1 MKITRLVIIQYI
13 LFVILGLW
21 VNVIQ
26 ARFQISPMVIET
38 NTIKG
43 MASGMIEVK
52 NLGSETVRLQVYSE
66 PFTYNLNGFEP
77 LETSPQDLTHYLVYA
92 PRQLTIQP
100 GQKRR
105 IRLNVRFLPST
116 KPGEYRAMVFTQTVK
131 SSTSGNASQMGIIPR
146 IGTAVFVRHG
156 DVKPQLSV
164 QESTYKNKHIRLRVN
179 NTGQATARPHV
190 NWILTQSGQE
200 IAAGNSNKQTV
211 IAEGQRHLKIGDQN
225 SAIESLQAGSYQIK
239 GELVW
244 GVKNANSLPFEQQF
258 VVP

>member
-1 MKITRLVIIQYI
+1 MKAVRLVIIQYA
-13 LFVILGLW
+13 LFLVLGLW

-52 NLGSETVRLQVYSE
+52 NLGSETVHLQVYSE
-66 PFTYNLNGFEP
+66 PFTYNIDGFES

-100 GQKRR
+100 GQNRR

-116 KPGEYRAMVFTQTVK
+116 KEGEYRAMVFTQTIK
-131 SSTSGNASQMGIIPR
+131 SSTSSGASQVGVIPR

-164 QESTYKNKHIRLRVN
+164 QGATYKDRHIALRVS

-190 NWILTQSGQE
+190 NWVLTQSGQE
-200 IAAGNSNKQTV
+200 IAAGTNNKQTV
-211 IAEGQRHLKIGDQN
+211 IAEGQRHLKIGEQN
-225 SAIESLQAGSYQIK
+225 SIIGSLHAGTYQIR
-239 GELVW
+239 GELIW
-244 GVKNANSLPFEQQF
+244 GVKDANSLSFEQQF
-258 VVP
+258 AVP